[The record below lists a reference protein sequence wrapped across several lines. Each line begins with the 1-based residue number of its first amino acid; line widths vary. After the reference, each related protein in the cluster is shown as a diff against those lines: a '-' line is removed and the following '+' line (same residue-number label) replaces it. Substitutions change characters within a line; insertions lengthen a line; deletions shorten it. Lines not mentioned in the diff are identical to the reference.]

1 MKKTILSILISVL
14 LITSFAACRNGD
26 AETAGT
32 TVPEDTSAESA
43 AEISSA
49 PQTIEKT
56 LDGVTLKVY
65 IENPKVKSGG
75 EVHITAT
82 VTNNSGK
89 DIISTL
95 PIYNQQ
101 HYEIRTKILTQG
113 GKAFYDKDYPVEMT
127 EDATRQFIIR
137 SGESYVQDMYLVAA
151 EMDSGMSSAADAV
164 PYGAGTC
171 AGTSTFKWAG
181 SHGAEASLTG
191 SGAREIAGRV
201 YCTPTRRYNFSGR
214 FCDSLL

>member
-32 TVPEDTSAESA
+32 TVPENTTAEST

-101 HYEIRTKILTQG
+101 HYEIRTKILTQD
-113 GKAFYDKDYPVEMT
+113 GKAFYDKDYPIEVT

-151 EMDSGMSSAADAV
+151 EMDSGMSGTANAV
-164 PYGAGTC
+164 SYGAGKCT
-171 AGTSTFKWAG
+171 GTSTFKWDG
-181 SHGAEASLTG
+181 SNGAEKSLTV
-191 SGAREIAGRV
+191 SFEIEIA
-201 YCTPTRRYNFSGR
+201 
-214 FCDSLL
+214 

>member
-14 LITSFAACRNGD
+14 LITSFSACRNGD

-32 TVPEDTSAESA
+32 TVPENTTAESA

-65 IENPKVKSGG
+65 IENPKVKPGG

-89 DIISTL
+89 DIVSTL

-101 HYEIRTKILTQG
+101 HYEIRTKILTQD
-113 GKAFYDKDYPVEMT
+113 GKAFYDKDYPVEVT

-137 SGESYVQDMYLVAA
+137 SGKSYVQDMYLVAA

-164 PYGAGTC
+164 PYGAGKC
-171 AGTSTFKWAG
+171 AGTSTFKWDG
-181 SHGAEASLTG
+181 SNGAEKSLTV
-191 SGAREIAGRV
+191 SFEIEIA
-201 YCTPTRRYNFSGR
+201 
-214 FCDSLL
+214 

>member
-32 TVPEDTSAESA
+32 TVPENTTAEST

-151 EMDSGMSSAADAV
+151 EMDSGMSSTADAV
-164 PYGAGTC
+164 PYGAGKC
-171 AGTSTFKWAG
+171 AGTSTFKRDG
-181 SHGAEASLTG
+181 SNGAEKSLTV
-191 SGAREIAGRV
+191 SFEIEIA
-201 YCTPTRRYNFSGR
+201 
-214 FCDSLL
+214 

>member
-14 LITSFAACRNGD
+14 LITSFSACRNGD

-32 TVPEDTSAESA
+32 TVPENTTAESTD
-43 AEISSA
+43 EISSA

-113 GKAFYDKDYPVEMT
+113 GKAFYDKDYPVEVT

-164 PYGAGTC
+164 PYGAGKC
-171 AGTSTFKWAG
+171 AGTSTFKWDG
-181 SHGAEASLTG
+181 SNGAEKSLTV
-191 SGAREIAGRV
+191 SFEIEIA
-201 YCTPTRRYNFSGR
+201 
-214 FCDSLL
+214 

>member
-14 LITSFAACRNGD
+14 LITSFSACRNGD

-32 TVPEDTSAESA
+32 TVPENTTAEST

-101 HYEIRTKILTQG
+101 HYEIRTKILTQD
-113 GKAFYDKDYPVEMT
+113 GKAFYDKDYPIEMT

-151 EMDSGMSSAADAV
+151 EMDSGMSGTADAV
-164 PYGAGTC
+164 PYGAGKC
-171 AGTSTFKWAG
+171 AGTSTFKWDG
-181 SHGAEASLTG
+181 SNGAEKSLTV
-191 SGAREIAGRV
+191 SFEIEIA
-201 YCTPTRRYNFSGR
+201 
-214 FCDSLL
+214 

>member
-14 LITSFAACRNGD
+14 LITSFSACRNGD

-32 TVPEDTSAESA
+32 TVPENTTAESTD
-43 AEISSA
+43 EISSA

-101 HYEIRTKILTQG
+101 HYEIRTKILAQD

-151 EMDSGMSSAADAV
+151 EMDSGMSGTADAV
-164 PYGAGTC
+164 PYGAGKC
-171 AGTSTFKWAG
+171 AGTSTFKWDG
-181 SHGAEASLTG
+181 SNGAEKSLTV
-191 SGAREIAGRV
+191 SFEIEIA
-201 YCTPTRRYNFSGR
+201 
-214 FCDSLL
+214 

>member
-14 LITSFAACRNGD
+14 LITSFSACRNGD

-32 TVPEDTSAESA
+32 TGPENTTAEST

-75 EVHITAT
+75 EVHVTAT

-101 HYEIRTKILTQG
+101 HYEIRTKILTQD
-113 GKAFYDKDYPVEMT
+113 GKAFYDKDYPIEVT

-151 EMDSGMSSAADAV
+151 EMDSGMRGAADAV
-164 PYGAGTC
+164 PYGAGKC
-171 AGTSTFKWAG
+171 AGTSTFKWDG
-181 SHGAEASLTG
+181 SNGAEKSLTV
-191 SGAREIAGRV
+191 SFEIEIA
-201 YCTPTRRYNFSGR
+201 
-214 FCDSLL
+214 

>member
-1 MKKTILSILISVL
+1 MKKAILSILISVL
-14 LITSFAACRNGD
+14 LITSFAACRNRD
-26 AETAGT
+26 TPETAGT
-32 TVPEDTSAESA
+32 TVPENTTAEST

-113 GKAFYDKDYPVEMT
+113 GKVFYDKDYPVEMT

-137 SGESYVQDMYLVAA
+137 NGESYVQDMYLVAA
-151 EMDSGMSSAADAV
+151 EMDSEQRRRCRALRCGKMRGNFNFQMGRRQRRREVADGFV
-164 PYGAGTC
+164 
-171 AGTSTFKWAG
+171 
-181 SHGAEASLTG
+181 
-191 SGAREIAGRV
+191 
-201 YCTPTRRYNFSGR
+201 
-214 FCDSLL
+214 

>member
-1 MKKTILSILISVL
+1 MKKAIIILISVL

-26 AETAGT
+26 TPETAGT
-32 TVPEDTSAESA
+32 TAPENTLAESTA
-43 AEISSA
+43 KMSPAL
-49 PQTIEKT
+49 QTIEKT

-89 DIISTL
+89 DIVSTL
-95 PIYNQQ
+95 PIYNRQ
-101 HYEIRTKILTQG
+101 HYEIRTKILTQD

-127 EDATRQFIIR
+127 EDATRQFIVK

-151 EMDSGMSSAADAV
+151 EMNSGMSGTADAM
-164 PYGAGTC
+164 PYGAGKC
-171 AGTSTFKWAG
+171 AGTSTFKWDG
-181 SHGAEASLTG
+181 GNGAEKSLMV
-191 SGAREIAGRV
+191 SFEIEIA
-201 YCTPTRRYNFSGR
+201 
-214 FCDSLL
+214 

>member
-32 TVPEDTSAESA
+32 TVPENTTAEST

-101 HYEIRTKILTQG
+101 HYEIRTKILTQD
-113 GKAFYDKDYPVEMT
+113 GKAFYDKDYPIEVT

-151 EMDSGMSSAADAV
+151 EMDFGMSSAADAV
-164 PYGAGTC
+164 PYGAGKC
-171 AGTSTFKWAG
+171 ARTSTFKWDG
-181 SHGAEASLTG
+181 SNGAEKSLTV
-191 SGAREIAGRV
+191 SFEIEIA
-201 YCTPTRRYNFSGR
+201 
-214 FCDSLL
+214 

>member
-32 TVPEDTSAESA
+32 TVPENTTAEST

-75 EVHITAT
+75 EVHIAAT

-101 HYEIRTKILTQG
+101 HYEIRTKILTQD
-113 GKAFYDKDYPVEMT
+113 GKAFYDKDYPIEVT

-137 SGESYVQDMYLVAA
+137 NGESYVQDMYLVAA

-164 PYGAGTC
+164 PYGAGKC
-171 AGTSTFKWAG
+171 AGTSTFKWDG
-181 SHGAEASLTG
+181 SNGAEKSLTV
-191 SGAREIAGRV
+191 SFEIEIA
-201 YCTPTRRYNFSGR
+201 
-214 FCDSLL
+214 

>member
-1 MKKTILSILISVL
+1 MKKTILSILILVL

-26 AETAGT
+26 TPGTAGT
-32 TVPEDTSAESA
+32 TVPENTSAESA

-56 LDGVTLKVY
+56 LDGVTLKVC
-65 IENPKVKSGG
+65 IENSKVKPGG

-127 EDATRQFIIR
+127 EDATRRFIIR

-151 EMDSGMSSAADAV
+151 EMDSGMRGTANAV
-164 PYGAGTC
+164 PYGAGKC
-171 AGTSTFKWAG
+171 AGTSTFKWDG
-181 SHGAEASLTG
+181 GNGAEKSLTV
-191 SGAREIAGRV
+191 SFEIEIV
-201 YCTPTRRYNFSGR
+201 
-214 FCDSLL
+214 

>member
-32 TVPEDTSAESA
+32 TVPENTTAEST

-75 EVHITAT
+75 EVHIAAT

-113 GKAFYDKDYPVEMT
+113 GKAFYDKDYPIEVT

-137 SGESYVQDMYLVAA
+137 SGESYVQDMYLVSA
-151 EMDSGMSSAADAV
+151 EMDSGMSGTADAV
-164 PYGAGTC
+164 PYGAGKC
-171 AGTSTFKWAG
+171 AGTSTFKWDG
-181 SHGAEASLTG
+181 SNGAEKSLTV
-191 SGAREIAGRV
+191 SFEIEIA
-201 YCTPTRRYNFSGR
+201 
-214 FCDSLL
+214 

>member
-1 MKKTILSILISVL
+1 MKKAIIILISVL

-26 AETAGT
+26 TPETAGT
-32 TVPEDTSAESA
+32 TGPENTTAEST

-75 EVHITAT
+75 EVHIMAT

-101 HYEIRTKILTQG
+101 HYEIRTKILARGG
-113 GKAFYDKDYPVEMT
+113 GKAFYDKDYPIEVT

-151 EMDSGMSSAADAV
+151 EMNSGMSGTADAV
-164 PYGAGTC
+164 PYGAEKC
-171 AGTSTFKWAG
+171 AGTSTFKWDG
-181 SHGAEASLTG
+181 SNGAEKSLTV
-191 SGAREIAGRV
+191 SFEIEIA
-201 YCTPTRRYNFSGR
+201 
-214 FCDSLL
+214 

>member
-1 MKKTILSILISVL
+1 MKKAIIILISVL

-26 AETAGT
+26 TPETAGT
-32 TVPEDTSAESA
+32 TVPENTSAESTA
-43 AEISSA
+43 KMSPAL
-49 PQTIEKT
+49 QTIEKT

-89 DIISTL
+89 DIVSTL
-95 PIYNQQ
+95 PIYNRQ
-101 HYEIRTKILTQG
+101 HYEIRTKILTQD

-127 EDATRQFIIR
+127 EDATRQFIVK

-151 EMDSGMSSAADAV
+151 EMNSGMSGTADAM
-164 PYGAGTC
+164 PYGAGKC
-171 AGTSTFKWAG
+171 AGTSTFKWNG
-181 SHGAEASLTG
+181 GNGAEKSLMV
-191 SGAREIAGRV
+191 SFEIEIA
-201 YCTPTRRYNFSGR
+201 
-214 FCDSLL
+214 

>member
-14 LITSFAACRNGD
+14 LITSFSACRNGD

-32 TVPEDTSAESA
+32 TVPENTTAESTA
-43 AEISSA
+43 KISSA

-75 EVHITAT
+75 EVHVTAT

-101 HYEIRTKILTQG
+101 HYEIRTKILTQDV
-113 GKAFYDKDYPVEMT
+113 KAFYDKDYPIEVT

-151 EMDSGMSSAADAV
+151 EMDSGMSGAADAV
-164 PYGAGTC
+164 PYGAGKC
-171 AGTSTFKWAG
+171 AGTSTFKWDG
-181 SHGAEASLTG
+181 SNGAEKSLTV
-191 SGAREIAGRV
+191 SFEIEIA
-201 YCTPTRRYNFSGR
+201 
-214 FCDSLL
+214 

>member
-14 LITSFAACRNGD
+14 LITSFSACRNGD

-32 TVPEDTSAESA
+32 TVPENTTAEST

-101 HYEIRTKILTQG
+101 HYEIRTKILTQD
-113 GKAFYDKDYPVEMT
+113 GKAFYDKDYPIEMT

-151 EMDSGMSSAADAV
+151 EMDSGMSGTANAV
-164 PYGAGTC
+164 PYGAGKC
-171 AGTSTFKWAG
+171 AGTSTFKWDG
-181 SHGAEASLTG
+181 SNGAEKSLTV
-191 SGAREIAGRV
+191 SFEIEIA
-201 YCTPTRRYNFSGR
+201 
-214 FCDSLL
+214 

>member
-1 MKKTILSILISVL
+1 MKKAIIILISVL

-26 AETAGT
+26 TPETAGT
-32 TVPEDTSAESA
+32 TVPENTSAESTA
-43 AEISSA
+43 KMSPAL
-49 PQTIEKT
+49 QTIEKT

-82 VTNNSGK
+82 VMNNSGK
-89 DIISTL
+89 DIVSTL

-101 HYEIRTKILTQG
+101 HYEIRTKILTQD

-127 EDATRQFIIR
+127 EDATRKFIVK

-151 EMDSGMSSAADAV
+151 EMNSGMSGTADAV
-164 PYGAGTC
+164 PYGAGKC
-171 AGTSTFKWAG
+171 AGTSTFKWNG
-181 SHGAEASLTG
+181 GNGAEKSLTV
-191 SGAREIAGRV
+191 SFEIEIV
-201 YCTPTRRYNFSGR
+201 
-214 FCDSLL
+214 

>member
-101 HYEIRTKILTQG
+101 HYEIRTKILTQD
-113 GKAFYDKDYPVEMT
+113 GKAFYDKDYP
-127 EDATRQFIIR
+127 I
-137 SGESYVQDMYLVAA
+137 
-151 EMDSGMSSAADAV
+151 
-164 PYGAGTC
+164 
-171 AGTSTFKWAG
+171 
-181 SHGAEASLTG
+181 
-191 SGAREIAGRV
+191 
-201 YCTPTRRYNFSGR
+201 
-214 FCDSLL
+214 

>member
-1 MKKTILSILISVL
+1 MKKAILSILISVL
-14 LITSFAACRNGD
+14 LITSFSACRNGD

-32 TVPEDTSAESA
+32 TVPENTTAEST

-137 SGESYVQDMYLVAA
+137 SGGELCPGYVSRRRRDGLRHERHRRCRALRCGKMRGNFNFQMGRQQRRREVA
-151 EMDSGMSSAADAV
+151 DGFV
-164 PYGAGTC
+164 
-171 AGTSTFKWAG
+171 
-181 SHGAEASLTG
+181 
-191 SGAREIAGRV
+191 
-201 YCTPTRRYNFSGR
+201 
-214 FCDSLL
+214 

>member
-26 AETAGT
+26 TPGTAGT
-32 TVPEDTSAESA
+32 TVPENTSAESTA
-43 AEISSA
+43 KMSPAL
-49 PQTIEKT
+49 QTIEKT

-65 IENPKVKSGG
+65 IENPKVKPGG

-101 HYEIRTKILTQG
+101 HYEIRTKILTQD

-137 SGESYVQDMYLVAA
+137 SGESYVQDRRRRDGFRHEWHRKCRALRCGKMRGNFNFQMGRQQGRREVA
-151 EMDSGMSSAADAV
+151 DGFV
-164 PYGAGTC
+164 
-171 AGTSTFKWAG
+171 
-181 SHGAEASLTG
+181 
-191 SGAREIAGRV
+191 
-201 YCTPTRRYNFSGR
+201 
-214 FCDSLL
+214 

>member
-1 MKKTILSILISVL
+1 MKKAIIILISVL

-32 TVPEDTSAESA
+32 TVPENTTAEST

-65 IENPKVKSGG
+65 IENPVNPGG

-101 HYEIRTKILTQG
+101 HYEIRTKILTQD
-113 GKAFYDKDYPVEMT
+113 GKAFYDKDYPIEVT

-151 EMDSGMSSAADAV
+151 EMDSGMSGTADAV
-164 PYGAGTC
+164 PYGAGKC
-171 AGTSTFKWAG
+171 AGTSTFKWDG
-181 SHGAEASLTG
+181 SDGAEKSLTV
-191 SGAREIAGRV
+191 SFEIEIA
-201 YCTPTRRYNFSGR
+201 
-214 FCDSLL
+214 

>member
-32 TVPEDTSAESA
+32 TVPENTTAEST

-75 EVHITAT
+75 EVHVTAT

-101 HYEIRTKILTQG
+101 HYEIRTKILTQD
-113 GKAFYDKDYPVEMT
+113 GKAFYDKDYPIEVT

-151 EMDSGMSSAADAV
+151 EMDSGMSGTADAV
-164 PYGAGTC
+164 PYGAGKC
-171 AGTSTFKWAG
+171 AGTSTFKWDG
-181 SHGAEASLTG
+181 SNGAEKSLTV
-191 SGAREIAGRV
+191 SFEIEIA
-201 YCTPTRRYNFSGR
+201 
-214 FCDSLL
+214 

>member
-14 LITSFAACRNGD
+14 LITSFSACRNGD

-32 TVPEDTSAESA
+32 AVPEDTSAESA

-65 IENPKVKSGG
+65 IENPKVKSGS

-151 EMDSGMSSAADAV
+151 EMDSGMSGTANAV
-164 PYGAGTC
+164 PYGAGKR
-171 AGTSTFKWAG
+171 AGTSTFKWDG
-181 SHGAEASLTG
+181 SNGAEKSLTV
-191 SGAREIAGRV
+191 SFEIEIA
-201 YCTPTRRYNFSGR
+201 
-214 FCDSLL
+214 

>member
-14 LITSFAACRNGD
+14 LITSFSACRNGD

-32 TVPEDTSAESA
+32 TVPENTTAESA

-56 LDGVTLKVY
+56 LDGVTLKVC
-65 IENPKVKSGG
+65 IENSKVKPGG

-101 HYEIRTKILTQG
+101 HYEIRTKILTQD

-164 PYGAGTC
+164 PYGAGKC
-171 AGTSTFKWAG
+171 AGTSTFKWDG
-181 SHGAEASLTG
+181 SNGAEKSLTV
-191 SGAREIAGRV
+191 SFEIEIA
-201 YCTPTRRYNFSGR
+201 
-214 FCDSLL
+214 

>member
-1 MKKTILSILISVL
+1 MKKAIIILISVL

-26 AETAGT
+26 AETTGT
-32 TVPEDTSAESA
+32 TVPENTTAESTD
-43 AEISSA
+43 EISSA

-113 GKAFYDKDYPVEMT
+113 GKACYDKDYPVEMT
-127 EDATRQFIIR
+127 EDATRRFIIR

-164 PYGAGTC
+164 PYSAGKC
-171 AGTSTFKWAG
+171 AGTSTFKWDG
-181 SHGAEASLTG
+181 SDGAEKSLTVSFG
-191 SGAREIAGRV
+191 VEIAWI
-201 YCTPTRRYNFSGR
+201 
-214 FCDSLL
+214 L

>member
-1 MKKTILSILISVL
+1 MKKAILSILISVL

-32 TVPEDTSAESA
+32 TVPEDTSAEST

-89 DIISTL
+89 DIVSTL

-101 HYEIRTKILTQG
+101 HYEIRTKILTQD
-113 GKAFYDKDYPVEMT
+113 GKAFYDKDYPIEVT

-151 EMDSGMSSAADAV
+151 EMDSGMSGTANAV
-164 PYGAGTC
+164 PYGAGKC
-171 AGTSTFKWAG
+171 AGTSTFKWDG
-181 SHGAEASLTG
+181 SNGAEKSLTV
-191 SGAREIAGRV
+191 SFEIEIA
-201 YCTPTRRYNFSGR
+201 
-214 FCDSLL
+214 